1 MERTNGTPQIAPS
14 VDQPLTAAS
23 PVSRLH
29 CALRSRVELQ
39 SMVDGMGDGVAAT
52 VEVMRWLAITMF
64 CAFGGAC
71 TTTSTPGMT
80 SLKAHSPATLH
91 RVYVKMPD
99 ASGKRTSQRVGH
111 YTVGK
116 PYVVKGKR
124 YYPKEEPGY
133 DRSGIASWYARG
145 FQGRRTANGETYDPG
160 RLSAAHPTL
169 PLPSYVRVT
178 NLTNG
183 SSVVVRVN
191 DRGPY
196 HKGRLIDISSKAAEM
211 LDMTRRGTASVRV
224 QYVGRAALNGDDMAF
239 LMASQRKR
247 QGPLGVNR
255 PIGAQVAGKPLT
267 SYGERSTLFVGSK
280 SAGNFLAASGLRG
293 RAASYVLWASQAHHL
308 APLGKASIARETA
321 IFAECCLN
329 KERVGE
335 KSVLQAFLPAAF
347 DRKSHRTGMTGR
359 RSPARRRRGDPET
372 GHIRWCERCQSAWRA
387 CRG

>member
-1 MERTNGTPQIAPS
+1 M
-14 VDQPLTAAS
+14 
-23 PVSRLH
+23 
-29 CALRSRVELQ
+29 
-39 SMVDGMGDGVAAT
+39 
-52 VEVMRWLAITMF
+52 
-64 CAFGGAC
+64 
-71 TTTSTPGMT
+71 
-80 SLKAHSPATLH
+80 
-91 RVYVKMPD
+91 
-99 ASGKRTSQRVGH
+99 
-111 YTVGK
+111 
-116 PYVVKGKR
+116 
-124 YYPKEEPGY
+124 
-133 DRSGIASWYARG
+133 
-145 FQGRRTANGETYDPG
+145 
-160 RLSAAHPTL
+160 
-169 PLPSYVRVT
+169 T

-293 RAASYVLWASQAHHL
+293 REAAYALWASQAQHL

-347 DRKSHRTGMTGR
+347 GRKSRRTWMTGGI
-359 RSPARRRRGDPET
+359 SPAARRPRVRNAPSAGRGREAN
-372 GHIRWCERCQSAWRA
+372 ERDLVSAASHPRKNVRFATIVSASMWIPPHL
-387 CRG
+387 

>member
-1 MERTNGTPQIAPS
+1 
-14 VDQPLTAAS
+14 
-23 PVSRLH
+23 
-29 CALRSRVELQ
+29 
-39 SMVDGMGDGVAAT
+39 MVNGMGDGIAAT
-52 VEVMRWLAITMF
+52 VKVMRWLAITMF

-71 TTTSTPGMT
+71 TTTFTPDMT

-99 ASGKRTSQRVGH
+99 ASGKRTSQRAGH

-191 DRGPY
+191 DRGPF

-211 LDMTRRGTASVRV
+211 LDMTRRGTAYVRV

-280 SAGNFLAASGLRG
+280 SAGNFLAASRLGGTGGCVCALG
-293 RAASYVLWASQAHHL
+293 FPGT
-308 APLGKASIARETA
+308 PLGTPRQGKYCKGNRDFCRMLFEQGAGGREICVAGVSPGSFRSQKPPDWNDWPTIASKAT
-321 IFAECCLN
+321 
-329 KERVGE
+329 
-335 KSVLQAFLPAAF
+335 
-347 DRKSHRTGMTGR
+347 TGR
-359 RSPARRRRGDPET
+359 PGNRPYPVV
-372 GHIRWCERCQSAWRA
+372 
-387 CRG
+387 

>member
-1 MERTNGTPQIAPS
+1 
-14 VDQPLTAAS
+14 
-23 PVSRLH
+23 
-29 CALRSRVELQ
+29 
-39 SMVDGMGDGVAAT
+39 MVDGMGDGVAAT